1 MMKTMKAIYR
11 SSLALVAALL
21 LTPSL
26 LHAEDDTK
34 PAPGEYPDG
43 VVLNKTVAPDPSNA
57 DRYNITLE
65 SFVTGQVT
73 KETSE
78 TALFNDILLVLDTSG
93 SMGETYTGSNET
105 STPYPVS
112 PITFNTFY
120 DEGNT
125 RRHYGG
131 VGTTGNVE
139 IPYYIYYE
147 GEYCKVDM
155 LCKEFYQSNGG
166 RYQMY
171 LTFTT
176 SKGVTYYMVKGL
188 NNGLPVPQNDSRIKY
203 EMVSG
208 IGYQYVPNLKCPGG
222 SSSAERD
229 EVVWDGTLYRMGNMK
244 EDHLRG
250 AVMNF
255 VDVIEKNSE
264 GLEAGK
270 SNRVSIIQFNNDDYP
285 YSNYTKSG
293 TNYLKESA
301 KSGSSS
307 VVKQFVEVITGT
319 GKDKELKNAIG
330 SLEMSGNTAADYGM
344 TLAQEMLKA
353 SRAEANKIV
362 IMFTDGEPNHKSGF
376 DGTVANTTITKA
388 QALKAAGVE
397 VYTVGIFDSNNTNM
411 DNVRKYMNGVS
422 SNYPNA
428 TAYTSL
434 GSGSDQGYFIDAS
447 TGGLEGV
454 FKTIAEEIT
463 SGGAT
468 ISLTETTQIIDYIA
482 PDFTLPEGA
491 TSADITVAVAPC
503 TKVNSKE
510 GDPTTYEFGEA
521 KTLTAYGLTDKISC
535 TVSTQEQKVVVT
547 GFDYEE
553 HFVGEV
559 VDKDA
564 NISTPRGYKLVVTVP
579 IEVAPDSKGGVDLP
593 TNGEDSGIYVDLDGD
608 GDVDPLG
615 SFEVPKTDIPNLVIV
630 KTGLKAGDKAMF
642 NVWKLDGEGKPVGK
656 PLQLVAIGK
665 GEDTPVFVEAARM
678 DVARYMVQEATWAW
692 SYTPAVVSSYTDDDS
707 HTVADADK
715 LTVTRN
721 INADT
726 QTTTA
731 DYVGTVFQFT
741 NTAKKDVP
749 AHGEDGKNNVF
760 PE

>member
-1 MMKTMKAIYR
+1 MKAIYR

-93 SMGETYTGSNET
+93 SMGETYTGSTET

-112 PITFNTFY
+112 PIYYSTYY
-120 DEGNT
+120 DDNNI

-131 VGTTGNVE
+131 VGSTGRVE
-139 IPYYIYYE
+139 IPYYIYYD

-155 LCKEFYQSNGG
+155 DWLDYNGMTG
-166 RYQMY
+166 ARFDLY
-171 LTFTT
+171 LTFK
-176 SKGVTYYMVKGL
+176 SKGQTYYVVNGANGGVPTTTKPTAKQCNDWNENGGL
-188 NNGLPVPQNDSRIKY
+188 
-203 EMVSG
+203 
-208 IGYQYVPNLKCPGG
+208 
-222 SSSAERD
+222 
-229 EVVWDGTLYRMGNMK
+229 VWNGTLYRMGNMK

-270 SNRVSIIQFNNDDYP
+270 SNRVSIIQFNNKSYP
-285 YSNYTKSG
+285 YTNYTTSG
-293 TNYLKESA
+293 KTNYLKESA
-301 KSGSSS
+301 TSGYSS
-307 VVKQFVEVITGT
+307 VVKQFVEVIPGT
-319 GKDKELKNAIG
+319 GKAKELKNAIG
-330 SLEMSGNTAADYGM
+330 SLEMDGSTAADYGM

-353 SRAEANKIV
+353 SPRAEANKIV
-362 IMFTDGEPNHKSGF
+362 IMFTDGEPNYNGGFSG
-376 DGTVANTTITKA
+376 DVANATITKA
-388 QALKAAGVE
+388 KALKDAGVE
-397 VYTVGIFDSNNTNM
+397 VYTVGIFGSEVTNM
-411 DNVRKYMNGVS
+411 DNVRGYMNGVS

-482 PDFTLPEGA
+482 PDFTLPKGT

-521 KTLTAYGLTDKISC
+521 KALSEYDLTDKISC

-559 VDKDA
+559 VDKTVGT
-564 NISTPRGYKLVVTVP
+564 STPRGYKLVVTVP

-692 SYTPAVVSSYTDDDS
+692 SYTPAVVATYKEDDS

-760 PE
+760 SE

>member
-1 MMKTMKAIYR
+1 MKAIYR

-93 SMGETYTGSNET
+93 SMGETYTGSTET

-112 PITFNTFY
+112 PIYYSTYY
-120 DEGNT
+120 DDNNI

-131 VGTTGNVE
+131 VGSTGRVE
-139 IPYYIYYE
+139 IPYYIYYD

-155 LCKEFYQSNGG
+155 DWLSFNSMTGARFDLFLTFKSKGQTYYVVNGANGG
-166 RYQMY
+166 VP
-171 LTFTT
+171 TT
-176 SKGVTYYMVKGL
+176 TKPTAKQCNDWNENGGL
-188 NNGLPVPQNDSRIKY
+188 
-203 EMVSG
+203 
-208 IGYQYVPNLKCPGG
+208 
-222 SSSAERD
+222 
-229 EVVWDGTLYRMGNMK
+229 VWDGTLYRMGNQK

-255 VDVIEKNSE
+255 IDVIEKNSE

-270 SNRVSIIQFNNDDYP
+270 KHRVSIIQFNNKSYP
-285 YSNYTKSG
+285 TGNETYVTSTK
-293 TNYLKESA
+293 NYLYESA
-301 KSGSSS
+301 KSGYTS
-307 VVKQFVEVITGT
+307 VVKQFVEVSNPDKAKIL
-319 GKDKELKNAIG
+319 KDAIG
-330 SLEMSGNTAADYGM
+330 ALEMDGETAANRGL
-344 TLAQEMLKA
+344 TLAKEMISKFPR
-353 SRAEANKIV
+353 SEAKKVV
-362 IMFTDGEPNHKSGF
+362 IMFTDGQPNGSGSF
-376 DGTVANTTITKA
+376 ESSANDAINVAK
-388 QALKAAGVE
+388 ALKDAGVE
-397 VYTVGIFDSNNTNM
+397 VYSVGIFAGDDAS
-411 DNVRKYMNGVS
+411 DKVYKYMNGVS

-482 PDFTLPEGA
+482 PDFTLPKGA

-510 GDPTTYEFGEA
+510 GDPTTYTFGDA
-521 KTLTAYGLTDKISC
+521 KALSAYGLTDVITC

-559 VDKDA
+559 VDKTGGT
-564 NISTPRGYKLVVTVP
+564 STPRGYKLVVTVP

-692 SYTPAVVSSYTDDDS
+692 TYTPAVVASYTDDDS
-707 HTVADADK
+707 HTVADTTK

>member
-11 SSLALVAALL
+11 SSLALVATLL

-93 SMGETYTGSNET
+93 SMGETYTGSTET

-112 PITFNTFY
+112 PITYYSYRDMN
-120 DEGNT
+120 NQ
-125 RRHYGG
+125 RRCYVAGDG
-131 VGTTGNVE
+131 YTGDVP
-139 IPYYIYYE
+139 IKYYILYN
-147 GEYCKVDM
+147 GEYCEVEMGWGSYYYNRLDD
-155 LCKEFYQSNGG
+155 
-166 RYQMY
+166 MY
-171 LTFTT
+171 LYFTYHGT
-176 SKGVTYYMVKGL
+176 TYYMVDGY
-188 NNGLPVPQNDSRIKY
+188 NNGEPSTTKPTKNLPDSYRCD
-203 EMVSG
+203 SG
-208 IGYQYVPNLKCPGG
+208 TDVT
-222 SSSAERD
+222 
-229 EVVWDGTLYRMGNMK
+229 VWSGTLYRMGNQK

-255 VDVIEKNSE
+255 IDIVEKNSE

-270 SNRVSIIQFNNDDYP
+270 SNRVSIIQFNDNEYP
-285 YSNYTKSG
+285 STKYTTSG
-293 TNYLKESA
+293 NTDYLKESA
-301 KSGSSS
+301 EKGVSS
-307 VVKQFVEVITGT
+307 VVKRFVEVVPGT
-319 GKDKELKNAIG
+319 DGSQKLKEAII
-330 SLEMSGNTAADYGM
+330 SLEMDDCTSADYGM
-344 TLAQEMLKA
+344 TLAEEMRKTFT
-353 SRAEANKIV
+353 RAEANKIV
-362 IMFTDGEPNHKSGF
+362 IMFTDGEPNHSSGF
-376 DGTVANTTITKA
+376 DGTVANDAIKKA
-388 QALKAAGVE
+388 KELKDAGVE
-397 VYTVGIFDSNNTNM
+397 VYTVGIFGKEVKNM
-411 DNVRKYMNGVS
+411 DNVRGYMNGVS

-428 TAYTSL
+428 TAYNSL
-434 GSGSDQGYFIDAS
+434 GTGSDKGYFIDAS

-468 ISLTETTQIIDYIA
+468 ISLTETTQLIDYIA
-482 PDFTLPEGA
+482 PDFTLPKG
-491 TSADITVAVAPC
+491 TTKDDITVAVAPC
-503 TKVNSKE
+503 TGVTKSAKE
-510 GDPTTYEFGEA
+510 GDPTTYTFGEA
-521 KTLTAYGLTDKISC
+521 KALSAYGLTDVITC

-559 VDKDA
+559 VDKTA
-564 NISTPRGYKLVVTVP
+564 GTSTPRGYKLVVTVP

-615 SFEVPKTDIPNLVIV
+615 SFEVPKADIPNLVIV

-692 SYTPAVVSSYTDDDS
+692 TYTPAVVATYKEDDS